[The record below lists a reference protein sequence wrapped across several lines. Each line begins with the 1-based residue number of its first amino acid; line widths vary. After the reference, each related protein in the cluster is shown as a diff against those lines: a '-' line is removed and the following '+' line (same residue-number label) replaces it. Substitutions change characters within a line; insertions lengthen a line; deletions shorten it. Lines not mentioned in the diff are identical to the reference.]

1 MPAPTASMTRS
12 KVQQVHTEVERRVPA
27 GVTRLARCRYR
38 WVDEPAV
45 AVGSSVRLPGPE
57 LLAAPRSPPP
67 GQAVSSPPHDWEGE
81 PAGE

>member
-1 MPAPTASMTRS
+1 MLAPTASMTRS

-38 WVDEPAV
+38 CVDEPAV
-45 AVGSSVRLPGPE
+45 AVGASVRLPGPE
-57 LLAAPRSPPP
+57 LLAAPRSPP
-67 GQAVSSPPHDWEGE
+67 GSAVSSPPHDWEGE